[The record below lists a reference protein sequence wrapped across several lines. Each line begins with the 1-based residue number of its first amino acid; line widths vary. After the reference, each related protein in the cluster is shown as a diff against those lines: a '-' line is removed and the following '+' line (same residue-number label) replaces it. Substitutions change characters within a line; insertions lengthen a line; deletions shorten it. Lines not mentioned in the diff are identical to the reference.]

1 MQTRPSTLENATSI
15 SNTGYIVGYERTNT
29 DHILAFVL
37 TPSGGLQPP
46 INPVP
51 EASTTVSLG
60 VLLMLGLGGV
70 LVARKNAARA
80 A

>member
-15 SNTGYIVGYERTNT
+15 SNTGYIVGYGRTNT

-60 VLLMLGLGGV
+60 VLLALGVGG
-70 LVARKNAARA
+70 LAVARRKRA
-80 A
+80 

>member
-15 SNTGYIVGYERTNT
+15 SNTGYIVGYGRTST

-60 VLLMLGLGGV
+60 VLLALGVGG
-70 LVARKNAARA
+70 LAVARRKRA